1 MIKLSLLCSE
11 LRDFFSLLSQ
21 GVDEESQLNCYGK
34 SQYLFLSYHSNYIQQ
49 PNNEPD
55 TIYCNRNFDY
65 FFILVLFPKCRE

>member
-34 SQYLFLSYHSNYIQQ
+34 SQYLFLSLDIIAS
-49 PNNEPD
+49 
-55 TIYCNRNFDY
+55 
-65 FFILVLFPKCRE
+65 L